1 MSKRKEMN
9 DRVAKIIIYYIN
21 FDTSNTILAKK
32 QHESSYKAAQ
42 LAF

>member
-21 FDTSNTILAKK
+21 FDTSNTILAKNNMK
-32 QHESSYKAAQ
+32 VAIRQ